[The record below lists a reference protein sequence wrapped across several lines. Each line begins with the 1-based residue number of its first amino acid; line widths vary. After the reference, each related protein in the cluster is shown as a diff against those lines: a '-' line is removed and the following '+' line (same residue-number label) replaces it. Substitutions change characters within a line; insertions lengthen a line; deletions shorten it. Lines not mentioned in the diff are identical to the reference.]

1 MNIIPLS
8 KKTIL
13 SLFILLCSVFGMAQT
28 IVTDNTPGGTEI
40 FTVPAD
46 VTSVTVEVW
55 GGGGT
60 GGSRTSAS
68 SAGGGGGGG
77 AYSRSVLSVTG
88 GTNINY
94 FVGAGAA
101 AVTGTNGLAGQD
113 SWFSSNTTVMAKG
126 GSSGLN
132 NSTNGAAGGDVASGY
147 GDVKYSGGTGGTG
160 SNSNRGGGGG
170 SSAGSAANGNNGSNS
185 SPPLGGIAPI
195 DGGNGADGPT
205 VTGTAGSPGFSPG
218 GGGSASLRATT
229 NIASGAGANG
239 QVRITY
245 ITSGSPEINIQG
257 NATNIAD
264 GATGTSTT
272 NHTDFGTTNTGTP
285 VTRTYTIQNTGAGAL
300 SIGTITLGD
309 PTNYSVTTPPAAS
322 VAAGGSTTFIVTFNP
337 TTGGVKPSTISIVNG
352 DSDENPYN
360 FALTGTGVAV
370 PEINIQGNSN
380 NIADGTSV
388 TSTTNRT
395 DFGTTPIGT
404 PVAYTYTIQNTGSA
418 TLTIGAITLGD
429 LTNYTLTTAPAAS
442 IAAGGTTTFVVT
454 FTPTVGMA
462 LPTTISIVN
471 GDGDENPYDFALTGT
486 GVTVPEINIQGN
498 ATNIA
503 DGETATSPTD
513 HTDFGT
519 TNTGTPVTRT
529 YTIQNTGAGAL
540 SIGTITLG
548 DPTNYSVTTPPAASV
563 AAGGST
569 TFVVTFNP
577 TTGGVK
583 PSTISIVNGDSDENP
598 YNFALTGTGVAV
610 PEINIQGNSNNIA
623 DGTSVTSTTNQTD
636 FGTTPIGTPVAYTY
650 TIQNIGSATLTIG
663 AITLGDLTNYTLT
676 TPPAASIIAGGTT
689 TFVVTFNPTT
699 AGIKPSTISIENG
712 DSDEN
717 PYNFALT
724 GTTPPEMN
732 ITGNGNSIVDGDS
745 TPTTT
750 DDTDFGATN
759 TGTAVSH
766 TFTIQNTGTGTLTL
780 GSTTLGDLTNYKI
793 FLPAASIAPGG
804 STTFTII
811 FNPTTAGT
819 KTTTFSIVTNDGDE
833 NPYNFSITGFGVAA
847 TEIDIYGNGVA
858 INDGSTSPLTTNWTN
873 FGSADYTLESIVK
886 TFTIRNTGATTLNI
900 SSATLSGS
908 SDFTITTPPAATVA
922 SGTNTTITIT
932 FNPSSL
938 GVKNATVTILSDD
951 LNEAT
956 YDFAI
961 QGFGIQ
967 TYYDSDGDGVDDNVD
982 IDDDN
987 DGILDATEET
997 NCNLSNGT
1005 KSNYKF
1011 LNETF
1016 GTGGRTTIN
1025 TTYAAETTYCYEDG
1039 SIEASTAACPKLN
1052 EYSVDDGEYSVSS
1065 TAKISQWSD
1074 GTTNTKWYQ
1083 GDDHTTGDTNGR
1095 MAIFNASPI
1104 AGQVFYTATIKGTL
1118 SNVPITYSFWAL
1130 NLDRIDDPNIA
1141 TRTRPNI
1148 KVEFKDMNDVVLQTI
1163 NTGDIAPSGLTPSA
1177 SDWHQFTANLTLS
1190 VSSFKVVFTN
1200 NNGNAGSGNDL
1211 AIDDIS
1217 INQSL
1222 CDYDS
1227 DSIADLFDLD
1237 SDNDGIPDVV
1247 EAGLGQ
1253 YSNGKGK
1260 MDIGSVGTDGLNTN
1274 ASAASG
1280 LPTLDSDG
1288 DGIPNTLDL
1297 DSDNDSVFDVDE
1309 SGAGNS
1315 NAVTG
1320 YINGDGDITGDGMAE
1335 GPDTEAFREKDSDG
1349 NGIIEYIGDGILDI
1363 YDYGTGML
1371 FANQYGN
1378 SGQGVATGVPATDYL
1393 KDTDGDGTP
1402 DYLDVTSNGS
1412 THDIANNKLIYA
1424 PKVLDGN
1431 NDGILDT
1438 SADADKD
1445 GILDIFDTNTTV
1457 KGSPRNL
1464 DNKLY
1469 LDFDG
1474 RNDYAQDVAVLAGSA
1489 GSLMAWIDLNSA
1501 FASEGFVVGQDSFH
1515 LKITSGRILQ
1525 VSCNGTTLSSPT
1537 ALDRQRWYHV
1547 AATYSA
1553 NNLNLYLN
1561 GVKIATSA
1569 TPTGTIADSSLLTIG
1584 RSPSASAN
1592 FFKGKVDEV
1601 RVFNVGLTDNQVQ
1614 RMVYQEIDPT
1624 SSNLKGTYITGK
1636 EIAQNLTTSTAG
1648 TLTFTTMLRYYRMD
1662 AFKDDIIDNLS
1673 TPAIDIA
1680 GTKIYNHKNIHLQQA
1695 PMPFVT
1701 LADGDLATSI
1711 TDATKDIQG
1720 TDVNNYNTIV
1730 NVKHN
1735 NTTTVSRTDIG
1746 LFVDSGKSLTVNNDQ
1761 GLTNKWWVKL
1771 DGKID
1776 LAGMSQLVQN
1786 STSDLDVTSSGFIER
1801 DQQGQSNLYN
1811 YNYWSSPV
1819 SPINTTANNTNYT
1832 VDGMMKDGFNSIPR
1846 NINWI
1851 SGYDG
1856 VAGNA
1861 GTPVSLARYWLYK
1874 FDNNTDAYPNWV
1886 PFLETDAL
1894 RVGQGYILKGSGA
1907 ATHFTFVG
1915 KPNNGILNSNTVT
1928 ADNLLLVG
1936 NPYPSALDG
1945 HQFIND
1951 NIGSVNQGIGDGSV
1965 TDGTLYFWEHAPENN
1980 THVLAGYVG
1989 GYAVL
1994 NLLGGLP
2001 PVAPSLIS
2009 GAGSS
2014 SKVPQQYIPVGQGFF
2029 VYGSASGGSVIFN
2042 NGQRAFVKETD
2053 ATSNT
2058 LFKTKNNNKISKVQ
2072 YDNNSVPKKYKKIR
2086 LGYNTNDGYHR
2097 QVLLGFAEDKA
2108 TNHIDYGYDAEIMDD
2123 LPNDMFLLNGN
2134 KQLVIEG
2141 EGCFDE
2147 NASFPIGIKADKAGK
2162 VSFVIDG
2169 IENFTPEQPIYIY
2182 DNTNDTYH
2190 NIRSNPFEVVL
2201 KTQPATLVN
2210 TRFSLRFKDKT
2221 LGVDENTIAENGIK
2235 ISHSQK
2241 GNLLE
2246 INNQLVDTGIEKVTL
2261 YTIAGQS
2268 ITTWKIENPAQQ
2280 NIQLPLKNSS
2290 SGVYV
2295 VKIKT
2300 SKGVLSQKIIVK

>member
-1 MNIIPLS
+1 MKIIPIS
-8 KKTIL
+8 KKNIL
-13 SLFILLCSVFGMAQT
+13 SLFILLCSFFGMAQT
-28 IVTDNTPGGTEI
+28 ITDNTPGAKT
-40 FTVPAD
+40 FTVPAG
-46 VTSVTVEVW
+46 VTSITVEVW

-60 GGSRTSAS
+60 GGSRTSSS

-77 AYSRSVLSVTG
+77 AYSRSVLSVTA

-101 AVTGTNGLAGQD
+101 AVTGTNGSAGQD
-113 SWFSSNTTVMAKG
+113 SWFSSNITVMAKG

-132 NSTNGAAGGDVASGY
+132 NKADGAAGGDAASGY
-147 GDVKYSGGTGGTG
+147 GDVKYSGGKGGTG
-160 SNSNRGGGGG
+160 SNSNRGGGGP
-170 SSAGSAANGNNGSNS
+170 SSAGSAANGNNGSDS

-195 DGGNGADGPT
+195 DGGNGADKPT
-205 VTGTAGSPGFSPG
+205 ATGTAGSPGFSPG

-245 ITSGSPEINIQG
+245 TTSGSPEINIQG
-257 NATNIAD
+257 NTTNIVD
-264 GATGTSTT
+264 EATGTSTT

-300 SIGTITLGD
+300 SVGAITFGD
-309 PTNYSVTTPPAAS
+309 ATNYSVTTAPAAS
-322 VAAGGSTTFIVTFNP
+322 IAAGGSTTFVVRFNP

-404 PVAYTYTIQNTGSA
+404 PVAYTYTIQNIGGIALS
-418 TLTIGAITLGD
+418 IGAITLGD
-429 LTNYTLTTAPAAS
+429 NINYT
-442 IAAGGTTTFVVT
+442 
-454 FTPTVGMA
+454 
-462 LPTTISIVN
+462 
-471 GDGDENPYDFALTGT
+471 
-486 GVTVPEINIQGN
+486 
-498 ATNIA
+498 
-503 DGETATSPTD
+503 
-513 HTDFGT
+513 
-519 TNTGTPVTRT
+519 
-529 YTIQNTGAGAL
+529 
-540 SIGTITLG
+540 
-548 DPTNYSVTTPPAASV
+548 VTTPPSA
-563 AAGGST
+563 
-569 TFVVTFNP
+569 
-577 TTGGVK
+577 
-583 PSTISIVNGDSDENP
+583 SIV
-598 YNFALTGTGVAV
+598 
-610 PEINIQGNSNNIA
+610 
-623 DGTSVTSTTNQTD
+623 
-636 FGTTPIGTPVAYTY
+636 
-650 TIQNIGSATLTIG
+650 
-663 AITLGDLTNYTLT
+663 
-676 TPPAASIIAGGTT
+676 AGGTT

-717 PYNFALT
+717 PYNFTLT

-745 TPTTT
+745 TPATT
-750 DDTDFGATN
+750 DDTDFGTTN

-780 GSTTLGDLTNYKI
+780 GTTTLGDLTNYKI
-793 FLPAASIAPGG
+793 FLPATSIAPGG

-819 KTTTFSIVTNDGDE
+819 KNTTFSIVTNDGDE
-833 NPYNFSITGFGVAA
+833 NPYNFSITGVGVAA

-858 INDGSTSPLTTNWTN
+858 ITDGSTSPLTTNWTN
-873 FGSADYTLESIVK
+873 FGSADYISESIVK
-886 TFTIRNTGATTLNI
+886 TFTIRNIGATTLNI
-900 SSATLSGS
+900 SSAALSGS

-967 TYYDSDGDGVDDNVD
+967 TYYDSDGDGVDDNID

-1025 TTYAAETTYCYEDG
+1025 TTYAAETTYCYADG

-1065 TAKISQWSD
+1065 TAKISRWSD
-1074 GTTNTKWYQ
+1074 GTANTKWYQ
-1083 GDDHTTGDTNGR
+1083 GDDHTAGDTNGR

-1130 NLDRIDDPNIA
+1130 NLDRTDDPDIA

-1227 DSIADLFDLD
+1227 DNIADLFDLD

-1247 EAGLGQ
+1247 EAGLGNL
-1253 YSNGKGK
+1253 SGGRGKINTVWA
-1260 MDIGSVGTDGLNTN
+1260 DADSDGLHNDAEAT
-1274 ASAASG
+1274 AA

-1297 DSDNDSVFDVDE
+1297 DSDNDSEFDVDE

-1315 NAVTG
+1315 NAITG
-1320 YINGDGDITGDGMAE
+1320 YINGDGDITGDGIAE
-1335 GPDTEAFREKDSDG
+1335 GTDTEAFRGKDSDG
-1349 NGIIEYIGDGILDI
+1349 NGIIEYIGDGILDV
-1363 YDYGTGML
+1363 YDYGTGVL
-1371 FANQYGN
+1371 FADQYGN
-1378 SGQGVATGVPATDYL
+1378 SGQGIATGAPATDYL

-1431 NDGILDT
+1431 NDGVLDT

-1474 RNDYAQDVAVLAGSA
+1474 RNDYAQDIAVLAGSA

-1515 LKITSGRILQ
+1515 LKVTSGRILQ
-1525 VSCNGTTLSSPT
+1525 VTCNGTTLSSPT
-1537 ALDRQRWYHV
+1537 ALDMQRWYHV

-1584 RSPSASAN
+1584 RSPSANTN

-1636 EIAQNLTTSTAG
+1636 EIAQDLTTSTAG

-1662 AFKDDIIDNLS
+1662 AYKDDIIDNLC

-1680 GTKIYNHKNIHLQQA
+1680 GTKIYNHKNIRLQQA

-1786 STSDLDVTSSGFIER
+1786 STSDLDLTSSGFIER

-1832 VDGMMKDGFNSIPR
+1832 VDGMMKDGINSIPR

-1874 FDNNTDAYPNWV
+1874 FENNSDEYANWI

-1894 RVGQGYILKGSGA
+1894 RVGQGYTLKGSGA
-1907 ATHFTFVG
+1907 ATNFTFVG
-1915 KPNNGILNSNTVT
+1915 KPNNGIINSNTVT

-1951 NIGSVNQGIGDGSV
+1951 NIGSVNQGTGNGSV

-2009 GAGSS
+2009 GVGSS
-2014 SKVPQQYIPVGQGFF
+2014 SKVPKQYIPVGQGFF
-2029 VYGSASGGSVIFN
+2029 VYGSATGGSVVFN

-2053 ATSNT
+2053 GTSNT
-2058 LFKTKNNNKISKVQ
+2058 LFKTKKNHKIPEVQ

-2086 LGYNTNDGYHR
+2086 LGYNTNNGYHR

-2134 KQLVIEG
+2134 KQLIIEG
-2141 EGCFDE
+2141 EGYFDA
-2147 NASFPIGIKADKAGK
+2147 NASYPIGIKADKAGK

-2241 GNLLE
+2241 GDFLE
-2246 INNQLVDTGIEKVTL
+2246 INNQLVDTSIEKVTL

-2280 NIQLPLKNSS
+2280 NIQLPLKNTS

-2300 SKGVLSQKIIVK
+2300 SKGVLGQKLIVK